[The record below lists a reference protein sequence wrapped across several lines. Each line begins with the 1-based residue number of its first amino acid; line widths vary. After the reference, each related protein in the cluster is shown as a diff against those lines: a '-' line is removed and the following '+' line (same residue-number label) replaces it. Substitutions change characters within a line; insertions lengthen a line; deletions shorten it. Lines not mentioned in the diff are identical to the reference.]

1 MTYTIILDGVP
12 LSPCC
17 IAEAAAILDAAISTG
32 RRCSLYARRS
42 PQ

>member
-17 IAEAAAILDAAISTG
+17 VAEAAAIVEAAMSTG
-32 RRCSLYARRS
+32 RRCSLFARRW
-42 PQ
+42 P